1 MPFPPLGI
9 QDSKGCAIANGRDFA
24 VSYRNSR
31 LLVPA
36 LLLSLLAGYLAVMMV
51 QGRFAVTD
59 EMFFKAAGAQ
69 WAETGRFAA
78 PEFSGFLGATPPV
91 ETIYAVYPPVYPFLF
106 GIWVR
111 LMGFS
116 WQACVFYDAIIHVC
130 LTLVVLLYAMQL
142 DGRFKGF
149 PGVLLV
155 ATILPL
161 GTAGRPDELAMTFG
175 TLGTCFL
182 AVRGRGAL
190 GTILCG
196 VAVGLAAGTSLG
208 AGAVFG
214 LLAVARI
221 LCEPQT
227 WRRAATSC
235 ALLFAVSVTTM
246 CAVWLPVVLC
256 EPSALHQ
263 FLTHMRHI
271 RELMAAPAG
280 ELWSFVWKYGRF
292 NAIFILATV
301 AIGIVTLAVRNRTL
315 TKREWCRLWLGPL
328 LGLAFVLTTVPKQ
341 YGYPWFV
348 GPALI
353 VASSISLLRLWT
365 SRPVVSAL
373 AAVLLLGAIIV
384 NSLPFAMARMEL
396 LELPEDQMYAV
407 NQARLRA
414 IIPEGSARSLRTR
427 THGSCFEGT
436 ATCIQPGAVEIR
448 VPFSSSYCPGMDR
461 VCPESRER
469 TFR

>member
-1 MPFPPLGI
+1 M
-9 QDSKGCAIANGRDFA
+9 
-24 VSYRNSR
+24 SYRNSR

-208 AGAVFG
+208 LRSLRPACGRKDFV
-214 LLAVARI
+214 
-221 LCEPQT
+221 
-227 WRRAATSC
+227 RAANVATRSDIVCLVVCSLRDYHVRRLAARRFMRTVCVAPVSHAYASYSGADGRARGRALELCLEIRTFQRHFYSC
-235 ALLFAVSVTTM
+235 N
-246 CAVWLPVVLC
+246 C
-256 EPSALHQ
+256 
-263 FLTHMRHI
+263 
-271 RELMAAPAG
+271 G
-280 ELWSFVWKYGRF
+280 
-292 NAIFILATV
+292 N
-301 AIGIVTLAVRNRTL
+301 RNCNSGCSEQDIDEARM
-315 TKREWCRLWLGPL
+315 
-328 LGLAFVLTTVPKQ
+328 
-341 YGYPWFV
+341 
-348 GPALI
+348 
-353 VASSISLLRLWT
+353 
-365 SRPVVSAL
+365 VSAL
-373 AAVLLLGAIIV
+373 ARPTSRARVCVDDSTEAIRLSVVRRTGIDRGVEHLLASIV
-384 NSLPFAMARMEL
+384 DFA
-396 LELPEDQMYAV
+396 
-407 NQARLRA
+407 
-414 IIPEGSARSLRTR
+414 SSCF
-427 THGSCFEGT
+427 GSCRRPV
-436 ATCIQPGAVEIR
+436 AWR
-448 VPFSSSYCPGMDR
+448 DNR
-461 VCPESRER
+461 
-469 TFR
+469 